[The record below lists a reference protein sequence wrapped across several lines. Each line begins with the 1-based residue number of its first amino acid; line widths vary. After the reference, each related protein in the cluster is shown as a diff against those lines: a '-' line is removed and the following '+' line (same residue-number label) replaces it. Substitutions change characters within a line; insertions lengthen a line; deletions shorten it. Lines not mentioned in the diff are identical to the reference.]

1 MTCSTVF
8 LGYHEVQFFL
18 LDTVQSAHYLLY
30 PTKGGEPIQCWDID
44 IMLLLGKRT
53 VPTHRAEHRPPSR
66 AGLVHHKEPILVVF

>member
-44 IMLLLGKRT
+44 EMLLLGKRT
-53 VPTHRAEHRPPSR
+53 VPPHRPEQD
-66 AGLVHHKEPILVVF
+66 LQVEQEPISVVFLK